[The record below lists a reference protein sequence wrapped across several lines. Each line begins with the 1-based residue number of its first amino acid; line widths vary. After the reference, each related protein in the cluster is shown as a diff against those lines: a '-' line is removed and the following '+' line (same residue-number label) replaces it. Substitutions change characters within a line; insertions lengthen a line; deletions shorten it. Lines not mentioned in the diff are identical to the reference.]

1 MATPILT
8 AAAPVS
14 DAAAPVMNIQP
25 KHQTS
30 YQFKDFGVLDTG
42 RQSKASTATSVV
54 VNLALI
60 GLTLLLGTMARRTL
74 EEQKRVTMLTT
85 PVIIKPIEPI
95 VPKVIP
101 RPLPVPVV
109 KVDPPKIKLP
119 EVKPIEVPKPAEVK
133 MTQPAPVMAPAAPKK
148 VVAPPAPVAVSLA
161 HPMAASVINNSV
173 HPTAV
178 ALGSPNNPIAP
189 SNRPATASVNLGQRG
204 MPGMPASNTGGGPA
218 ATAVHLGSGSPGSQ
232 TMAGNGSRPIQ
243 GVRLGVTGGT
253 GPMNSTGH
261 TAGQVNL
268 GQVQQV
274 ALPKPA
280 SASAPGV
287 AQNVPKVIFK
297 PKPAYTPEATALH
310 INGVVQVRIR
320 VSSTGSVT
328 VLAVTRPLGHG
339 LDQSAERAAESM
351 RFQPAVD
358 ASGRPVDWEGNV
370 TVTFQS
376 ESNS

>member
-1 MATPILT
+1 MATPIRF
-8 AAAPVS
+8 
-14 DAAAPVMNIQP
+14 DAAAKSMKQQQGTASNF
-25 KHQTS
+25 
-30 YQFKDFGVLDTG
+30 QFKDFGVLDTG
-42 RQSKASTATSVV
+42 KQSKASTATSVV
-54 VNLALI
+54 LNLALI
-60 GLTLLLGTMARRTL
+60 GLVLLLGTMAKKTL
-74 EEQKRVTMLTT
+74 DEQKRITMLTM
-85 PVIIKPIEPI
+85 PVIKPIDPPKPIIKPL
-95 VPKVIP
+95 
-101 RPLPVPVV
+101 PLPPPVV

-119 EVKPIEVPKPAEVK
+119 EIKPIEVPKPAEVK
-133 MTQPAPVMAPAAPKK
+133 MTQPAPVMKPAPPLK
-148 VVAPPAPVAVSLA
+148 VVAPPAPQVVNLA
-161 HPMAASVINNSV
+161 RPMAASVVNNAA

-189 SNRPATASVNLGQRG
+189 SSRPTTANVNLGQRG
-204 MPGMPASNTGGGPA
+204 MPGMPSSNTGGGPA
-218 ATAVHLGSGSPGSQ
+218 ATAVNLGSGSPGGQ
-232 TMAGNGSRPIQ
+232 QLAGNGVRAVQ
-243 GVRLGVTGGT
+243 GVKLGVAGGT

-280 SASAPGV
+280 AATTPGV

-320 VSSTGSVT
+320 VSATGSVT

-339 LDQSAERAAESM
+339 LDQSAERAAEAM

-358 ASGRPVDWEGNV
+358 ANGRPVDWEGNV
-370 TVTFQS
+370 TVTFQT
-376 ESNS
+376 ESNG